1 MSLVDMMMR
10 QNSGGGEESTKGVA
24 VAVVTNNQD
33 PEKLGKIKV
42 KYPWRNT
49 EDESYWARIMT
60 FMAGN
65 DMGGYFLPEVGDE
78 VLVAFENGDIDHPII
93 LGLLWSGKMKPPE
106 TNSDGKN
113 NRRLIKSRSGHLI
126 ILDDK
131 NGSEKIEVID
141 KSGKN
146 LLRID
151 TATNTIEITSNQDI
165 KLKAPNGKISLDC
178 LQLEMKASTSAKLE
192 ANASLDLKAT
202 GNTTLKGAMVMI
214 N

>member
-10 QNSGGGEESTKGVA
+10 QASDGGDQGVKGVA

-33 PEKLGKIKV
+33 PENLGKIKV
-42 KYPWRNT
+42 KYPWRNN
-49 EDESYWARIMT
+49 EDESYWARMMT

-65 DMGGYFLPEVGDE
+65 EMGGYFLPEVGDE

-93 LGLLWSGKMKPPE
+93 LGALWSGKMKPPE
-106 TNSDGKN
+106 TNADGKN

-151 TATNTIEITSNQDI
+151 TTTNTIEINSDKDI
-165 KLKAPNGKISLDC
+165 KLKAPNGKISLEC
-178 LQLEMKASTSAKLE
+178 LELEMKSTTTAKIE

-202 GNTTLKGAMVMI
+202 GNATLKGAIVMI

>member
-1 MSLVDMMMR
+1 MGLVDMMMG
-10 QNSGGGEESTKGVA
+10 QASGGGEQGLKGVA
-24 VAVVTNNQD
+24 IAVVTNNQD

-42 KYPWRNT
+42 KYPWRNN
-49 EDESYWARIMT
+49 EDESYWARVMT

-65 DMGGYFLPEVGDE
+65 EMGGYFLPEVDDE

-93 LGLLWSGKMKPPE
+93 MGALWSPKMKPPE

-113 NRRLIKSRSGHLI
+113 NRRLIKSRSGHLV

-131 NGSEKIEVID
+131 NGSEKIEIID
-141 KSGKN
+141 KSGNN

-151 TATNTIEITSNQDI
+151 TATNTIEITSHKDI

-178 LQLEMKASTSAKLE
+178 LSLEMKAVTTAKIE
-192 ANASLDLKAT
+192 ANASLELNAIGAT
-202 GNTTLKGAMVMI
+202 LNGAIVKI